1 MTACRM
7 HLAVTVVAAI
17 ALAGCSVRSDG
28 PGRPIDAS
36 RIPDAQPKALPK
48 SDSGN
53 PDSYVIAGERYD
65 VRDSAKGY
73 VAEGRASWYGSK
85 FHGQRTSSGERY
97 DMYAMTAAHRTL
109 PLPTF
114 VRVTNLKNGK
124 SVVVKVNDRGPFHDN
139 RLIDLSYA
147 AALRLGIAESGTAR
161 VRVRAL
167 TSPGESVAPSSAK
180 TGDGASAGGDTSSP
194 ESTATPQAGSF
205 LQLGAFAQFANAQE
219 MRARARGA
227 DIAGV
232 EVVRGRTDEGDKIY
246 RVRIGP
252 FDDASERNEVRR
264 KLERADIGPIEVV
277 EASAQ

>member
-1 MTACRM
+1 MALAVALTA
-7 HLAVTVVAAI
+7 AVTV
-17 ALAGCSVRSDG
+17 AGCSVRSDG
-28 PGRPIDAS
+28 PGRSIDPS

-48 SDSGN
+48 SESGN
-53 PDSYVIAGERYD
+53 PDSYVVAGERYE
-65 VRDSAKGY
+65 VRDSAEGY

-114 VRVTNLKNGK
+114 VRVTHLENGK
-124 SVVVKVNDRGPFHDN
+124 SGVVKVNDRGPFHQN

-161 VRVRAL
+161 VRIRAL
-167 TSPGESVAPSSAK
+167 TTPGEPVPLPSADA
-180 TGDGASAGGDTSSP
+180 GDGASAGAGADTPSSQ
-194 ESTATPQAGSF
+194 SAASAQAGSF
-205 LQLGAFAQFANAQE
+205 LQIGAFTHFTHAQR

-232 EVVRGRTDEGDKIY
+232 EVVRGRTDDGDKIY

-252 FDDASERNEVRR
+252 FDDAGERAGVRR
-264 KLERADIGPIEVV
+264 KLERADIGPIDVV
-277 EASAQ
+277 AGGDR